1 MSEQT
6 VRTPESV
13 QKEIRSLRHKSEIP
27 MFVINTILG
36 PIFLAIAVTIFF
48 GQYGILDLIK
58 EGLENAEIAET
69 SPEFASF
76 LIGFVAIFASIGA
89 IGFIIYLVVL
99 SLIEYYKTYSSN
111 MSYGIRVT
119 EKNFPEIYAK
129 VKEFSKLLGFK
140 KEPEV
145 YVEQMN
151 GAINA
156 YASWVPG
163 KYYVHL
169 NAEVIELLYL
179 EHKDL
184 DTISFIMGHEFGHLY
199 YRHMYLPLN
208 FFANMGGVIPFVG
221 QYFLGP
227 LLQRAREYSVDRVA
241 QVLTDGKCGA
251 ETMMFLS
258 AGRHVYKYVDAED
271 YMDYVNKDKN
281 FVEKF
286 ARFVTN
292 MIASH
297 PINPF
302 RTKAILDPERKSGRL
317 L

>member
-6 VRTPESV
+6 VRTPELV
-13 QKEIRSLRHKSEIP
+13 QTEIRKLRHKAEIP
-27 MFVINTILG
+27 LYVINTILG
-36 PIFLAIAVTIFF
+36 PIFLAVAGILVF
-48 GQYGILDLIK
+48 GQYGIVDLIK
-58 EGLENAEIAET
+58 EGLENAEITET
-69 SPEFASF
+69 SPEFGAF
-76 LIGFVAIFASIGA
+76 LIGFVALFASIGA
-89 IGFIIYLVVL
+89 IGFIIYLIVM

-111 MSYGIRVT
+111 MSYGIRVS

-151 GAINA
+151 GTINA

-208 FFANMGGVIPFVG
+208 FFANIGSVIPFFG
-221 QYFLGP
+221 QCFMGP

-241 QVLTDGKCGA
+241 QVLTDDKCGE

-258 AGRHVYKYVDAED
+258 AGRHVYKYVDVND

-281 FVEKF
+281 FVDKF

>member
-1 MSEQT
+1 MSEVT
-6 VRTPESV
+6 ERTPESV
-13 QKEIRSLRHKSEIP
+13 QSQIKRTRHKAEVPLYIISI
-27 MFVINTILG
+27 ILG
-36 PIFLAIAVTIFF
+36 SIALVAMYAAIF
-48 GQYGILDLIK
+48 GEYGIVDKIK
-58 EGLENAEIAET
+58 EGLTLADITEAN
-69 SPEFASF
+69 PEF
-76 LIGFVAIFASIGA
+76 GSILF
-89 IGFIIYLVVL
+89 GFIAAFALLGGFGFFCYLVIMQL
-99 SLIEYYKTYSSN
+99 YIYYQQYSDEMCYS
-111 MSYGIRVT
+111 IRVT
-119 EKNFPEIYAK
+119 EENFPEIYAK

-151 GAINA
+151 GTINA

-163 KYYVHL
+163 KDYVHL

-199 YRHMYLPLN
+199 YKHTKLHYN
-208 FFANMGGVIPFVG
+208 FFASLANIIPIFG
-221 QYFLGP
+221 SKFMGP

-241 QVLTDGKCGA
+241 QVLTDDKCGA

-258 AGRHVYKYVDAED
+258 AGRHVYKYVNVDN
-271 YMDYVNKDKN
+271 YMSYVNKDKN
-281 FVEKF
+281 FIEKF

-292 MIASH
+292 LTASH
-297 PINPF
+297 PINPL
-302 RTKAILDPERKSGRL
+302 RTKAILDPTHKSGRL